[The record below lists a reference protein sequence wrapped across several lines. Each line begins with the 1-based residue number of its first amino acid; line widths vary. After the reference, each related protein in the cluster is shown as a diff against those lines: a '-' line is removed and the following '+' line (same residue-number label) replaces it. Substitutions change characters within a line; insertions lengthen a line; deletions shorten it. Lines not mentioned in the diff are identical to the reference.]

1 LKRLLLSPG
10 MLALLFCCA
19 VVTLVYFTHGRDPLA
34 FVIMG
39 SRFAEGDPS
48 GLLGYDGQ
56 FAYYIARDPVG
67 ARSYLGAN
75 PSYRYQRI
83 LYPMLARCLALGQPA
98 LIPWTLLLINVVSIS
113 LGTELLGRMLKR
125 HGLSPYLA
133 LLLTFW
139 LGQVFALRAD
149 LNEPLS
155 FLCAIVALWLYE
167 QDRHMLS
174 ALAMTASG
182 LAKETGLLFLPAIL
196 LMMLI
201 RRRWGA
207 ALRYGLVVILPLV
220 LLQGFLSVWIGRS
233 GLDGITNRFEW
244 IPFYGFTF
252 TQPLAARVFLVLI
265 IVLPVAVLL
274 VVAVLQLR
282 QDHRSLYA
290 WSLVMNC
297 LMIVFLPRRTAV
309 DVLAVFRVAT
319 GVVIAALLFCAAHRL
334 RRWVLVLCG
343 IWLPPSVL
351 VFMIPGFM

>member
-1 LKRLLLSPG
+1 MSWSSRG
-10 MLALLFCCA
+10 GLADLEQRKQRCC
-19 VVTLVYFTHGRDPLA
+19 
-34 FVIMG
+34 
-39 SRFAEGDPS
+39 E
-48 GLLGYDGQ
+48 YDGQ

-125 HGLSPYLA
+125 HGLSPYLV
-133 LLLTFW
+133 LLLPFW
-139 LGQVFALRAD
+139 LGQVSALRAD

-155 FLCAIVALWLYE
+155 FFCAIVALWLYE
-167 QDRHMLS
+167 RNRYMLS
-174 ALAMTASG
+174 ALAITASG
-182 LAKETGLLFLPAIL
+182 LAKEMGLLFLPAIL
-196 LMMLI
+196 LVTLL
-201 RRRWGA
+201 RRRWGV
-207 ALRYGLVVILPLV
+207 ALRYSLVVILPFA
-220 LLQGFLSVWIGRS
+220 LLQCFLSAWIGRS
-233 GLDGITNRFEW
+233 GLYRITDRFEGV
-244 IPFYGFTF
+244 PFYGFMF

-265 IVLPVAVLL
+265 VVLPAAALL
-274 VVAVLQLR
+274 VLAVLQLR

-297 LMIVFLPRRTAV
+297 LIIIFLPRLTAV

-319 GVVIAALLFCAAHRL
+319 GVVIAALLFCAVHRL
-334 RRWVLVLCG
+334 RRWALVLCG